1 MRSRLLTLGSTVLVL
16 ATGCGAYSPP
26 KVAQSPESHTNP
38 ELVKVV
44 GKGNNFTFVDGSGED
59 MTEAEFARRYTS
71 VTGTEELV
79 PLTKRRN
86 VGLLLFTGGMAV
98 GSAAILSYG
107 LLNLNRPCDTGDV
120 SDENGVITATDACK
134 ADGVR
139 GSVRVGDTQAFID
152 PSKETVS
159 QTSGLM
165 VLTGAVGLVG
175 FGAGFIYAMLNP
187 DGGVTKHAVSI
198 DQARRYTNE
207 YNKLVDRKPP
217 KEQASIKPQIG
228 VGFVGVSGKF

>member
-1 MRSRLLTLGSTVLVL
+1 MRSGVLTLVSILLV
-16 ATGCGAYSPP
+16 TGCGAYAPP
-26 KVAQSPESHTNP
+26 KVAQSPQSNANP

-79 PLTKRRN
+79 PLTRRRN

-98 GSAAILSYG
+98 GSAAVLTYG
-107 LLNLNRPCDTGDV
+107 LLNLNRPCSTSDV
-120 SDENGVITATDACK
+120 INEGGAISASDACK
-134 ADGVR
+134 ADGIR
-139 GSVRVGDTQAFID
+139 SSVRVGDTQAFID
-152 PSKETVS
+152 PNKDTVS

-165 VLTGAVGLVG
+165 VLTGAVGLLG
-175 FGAGFIYAMLNP
+175 FGAGFVYAVLNP

-198 DQARRYTNE
+198 DQARRYANE

-217 KEQASIKPQIG
+217 KEQASIKPQVG
-228 VGFVGVSGKF
+228 LGFVGVSGKF